1 MMKTNNHKK
10 NTNKFLSHS
19 KKNEPLHSN
28 SSPGPEQASN
38 TKSIIEKS
46 KSTVNEDSNNP
57 VVTTGKV
64 TIKGNSIPYTAT
76 AGYMNIMDDGDKGN
90 VVAKMFYTSYV
101 RSDIPSNKK
110 RPITFAFNGGPG
122 SSSVW
127 LHMGGL
133 GPKRV
138 VLTKKGDM
146 MKPPGSMINNEY
158 SWLKFTDLVF
168 IDPISTGYSR
178 PEKDEE
184 KEQFHGLDEDVASV
198 GKFVYSYTT
207 QNNRWLSPKF
217 IAGESYGTTRAAHL
231 SNYLIERYG
240 MYVNGLVLISMVL
253 DFQTTDFNISNEL
266 PFALFIPTYT
276 ATAMYHGK
284 LDSDLTLD
292 KENTLQEV
300 RDWVL
305 NKYIVY
311 LSKGQ
316 SPSKDEHN
324 EITEKLSK
332 YTGLSKNFI
341 VSANNRIDIERF
353 TKELLRVERKTVG
366 RLDSRF
372 IGFDRDAAGENY
384 EYDPSY
390 ENVIHGPFTATLH
403 HHIRDNLGFKTDLPY
418 EILTDKVHPWKYGDA
433 RNGSPSVSESLRKA
447 MTKNRFLKVYI
458 ANGWYDFATPFF
470 ASEYTI
476 NHLSLEPVLQKNI
489 SMKYY
494 RSGHMVYI
502 KKSSLIQFTKDV
514 DAFYSNTLL

>member
-1 MMKTNNHKK
+1 MKTNGRK
-10 NTNKFLSHS
+10 NTNKFLGI
-19 KKNEPLHSN
+19 N
-28 SSPGPEQASN
+28 SAPTSEQATNS
-38 TKSIIEKS
+38 SIIEKS
-46 KSTVNEDSNNP
+46 NSIEDYNNP
-57 VVTTGKV
+57 VITNGK
-64 TIKGNSIPYTAT
+64 ISIEGKSIPYTAT
-76 AGYMNIMDDGDKGN
+76 TGYMNIMDDNDKGI
-90 VVAKMFYTSYV
+90 VVAKMFYISYV
-101 RSDIPSNKK
+101 RSDISSDKK

-138 VLTKKGDM
+138 VFTKKGDM

-178 PEKDEE
+178 PENDEK

-231 SNYLIERYG
+231 SDHLIERYG

-253 DFQTTDFNISNEL
+253 DFQTIDFNISNEL

-284 LDSDLTLD
+284 LDSDLTAD

-316 SPSKDEHN
+316 SASKDEHN
-324 EITEKLSK
+324 EITKKLSK

-341 VSANNRIDIERF
+341 VSANNRIDISRF

-366 RLDSRF
+366 RLDGRF
-372 IGFDRDAAGENY
+372 TGFDRDAAGENF

-390 ENVIHGPFTATLH
+390 EKVIYGPFTATLH
-403 HHIRDNLGFKTDLPY
+403 HHIKENLGFKSDLPY
-418 EILTDKVHPWKYGDA
+418 KILTDNVIPWNYGDA
-433 RNGSPSVSESLRKA
+433 REGSPSVSESLRKA

-458 ANGWYDFATPFF
+458 ANGWYDLATPFF

-476 NHLSLEPVLQKNI
+476 NHLSLEPGLQKNI

-502 KKSSLIQFTKDV
+502 KKSSLMQFTKDV
-514 DAFYSNTLL
+514 DTFYSNTLS